1 MSEDTRPAK
10 RPLHIELTVEKWLLC
25 IAHVI
30 DQFIHYEI
38 TEHDFRHRV
47 PECLILSYDMHWQQH
62 ASLDVDKYVSRFVD
76 RRMARTELLER
87 LWDILY
93 HHVEPF
99 KVSPRMP
106 IEFAQQSYTYPNK
119 PTGFEYFE
127 ATVTKYKS
135 PVAINTV
142 ESVVFLQPLVDA
154 GTVRTII

>member
-1 MSEDTRPAK
+1 MSEDTRPTK
-10 RPLHIELTVEKWLLC
+10 RPLHIELTVEQWLLC

-30 DQFIHYEI
+30 DQFTHYEI
-38 TEHDFRHRV
+38 TEHDFRHHV
-47 PECLILSYDMHWQQH
+47 PECLILSYDMHWQHQT
-62 ASLDVDKYVSRFVD
+62 SLDVDKYVSRFVD

-87 LWDILY
+87 LWDILC

-106 IEFAQQSYTYPNK
+106 AEFVTHSYTYPNK
-119 PTGFEYFE
+119 PAGFEYFE
-127 ATVTKYKS
+127 SIVTKYKS